1 MLIKDEYK
9 ALVELQKTSQS
20 LDDNG
25 KGVHNKCLKKQPFDQ
40 AYSLDFPKL
49 CHFLPKSFTSII
61 ISLSFFQNS
70 SLNSFISLSHTLSFS
85 FTLTLTLLLYFLS
98 SLRLSLP
105 LLNLPI
111 KVDIYYLCLSSS
123 IDSKLSF
130 APSYW
135 LYLTLFPFSCAITE
149 LTYFH
154 RCFVFNLTYSKL
166 CLLLL
171 LLLLILASCCLLYC
185 LLCFCLEKVNLHLKA
200 KDDRNGNEDQ

>member
-1 MLIKDEYK
+1 MRIIIMLIKDEYK

-85 FTLTLTLLLYFLS
+85 FTLTLTLTLTLLLYFLS

-130 APSYW
+130 APSYR
-135 LYLTLFPFSCAITE
+135 LYLTLFPFSCAISITE

-171 LLLLILASCCLLYC
+171 LLILILASV
-185 LLCFCLEKVNLHLKA
+185 CFVFV
-200 KDDRNGNEDQ
+200 